1 MTYTKM
7 LEDGRHEYGRIEKA
21 ADRRKDRMVAA
32 GTADTFEEADRLR
45 ASAHDAIPGVTDT
58 EKEDDHG

>member
-7 LEDGRHEYGRIEKA
+7 LEDGRIEKA

-32 GTADTFEEADRLR
+32 GTADTFEEADRRR
-45 ASAHDAIPGVTDT
+45 AALEAPSN
-58 EKEDDHG
+58 

>member
-32 GTADTFEEADRLR
+32 GTADTFEEADRRR
-45 ASAHDAIPGVTDT
+45 AALEAPSN
-58 EKEDDHG
+58 